1 MKISNKE
8 IATLIKKTPS
18 AISYLKKN
26 NEQEYEILKLGVL
39 CIKLELNSK
48 DLEAMHA
55 LKKIELKRI
64 K

>member
-18 AISYLKKN
+18 AVSYLKKSN
-26 NEQEYEILKLGVL
+26 KQEYEILKLGVL

-48 DLEAMHA
+48 DLEAMYT
-55 LKKIELKRI
+55 LKKIELKS
-64 K
+64 